1 MNNILSLNNI
11 AKAIG
16 TIICAL
22 AVDFYLF
29 PINSIGAYGGPNTK
43 VVLAI
48 VGSVLFL
55 IGIFNEKKNTIPLQL
70 IFATLIAFLFST
82 INYLSTEI
90 NATSD
95 YGYSN
100 YFVSFFTW
108 TFSAYTVAE
117 LIRVVHRE
125 VNLRLITSYFLAVCL
140 FQCVIALLIDN
151 IPMVAYIVDNYLT
164 TGNQFVKEGG
174 RLYGIGASL
183 DPAGVRFAVTLTM
196 AAFVMTQDE
205 LVYGSSSSMRW
216 FICSFLIISII
227 GNMISRTT
235 LIGVVIGLIVIIGS
249 YFANDRNGMISLQ
262 PMINSFL
269 AILSISILASI
280 LIYNVSAEARSL
292 FRFGF
297 EGFFSFF
304 ETGVWQTGSTDVLQT
319 MWIWPTD
326 LQGWIIGYGIF
337 EDWFFGTDIGYCR
350 FVLYSGL
357 CGLTIFAIFFIYQL
371 LSFCKAIPN
380 YRLLFILLLIIVFVV
395 WIKVSTDI
403 YYVVAL
409 FYWLDEFQSKYKIA
423 AV

>member
-11 AKAIG
+11 AKAMGI
-16 TIICAL
+16 IICAL

-29 PINSIGAYGGPNTK
+29 PINSLGAYGGPNTK

-48 VGSVLFL
+48 VGTMLFM
-55 IGIFNEKKNTIPLQL
+55 ISIFNDMKNAIPLQL

-108 TFSAYTVAE
+108 TFGAYTIAK
-117 LIRVVHRE
+117 LIDLVHGE
-125 VNLRLITSYFLAVCL
+125 VNLRLITSYFLTL

-196 AAFVMTQDE
+196 AAFVIIQDE
-205 LVYGSSSSMRW
+205 LVYGSVSRMRW

-235 LIGVVIGLIVIIGS
+235 LIGVAIGLIIIIGS
-249 YFANDRNGMISLQ
+249 YFANDRNGKISLQ

-269 AILSISILASI
+269 AILTISILTSI

-304 ETGVWQTGSTDVLQT
+304 ETGEWQTASTDVLQT

-326 LQGWIIGYGIF
+326 LQGWIIGYGIY
-337 EDWFFGTDIGYCR
+337 DNWAYSTDIGYCR

-357 CGLTIFAIFFIYQL
+357 CGLTIFSIFFIYQL

>member
-29 PINSIGAYGGPNTK
+29 PINSLGVYGGPNTK

-48 VGSVLFL
+48 IGTVLFL

-164 TGNQFVKEGG
+164 TGNQFVTEGG

-196 AAFVMTQDE
+196 AAFVITQDE

-249 YFANDRNGMISLQ
+249 YFANDRNGKISLQ

-269 AILSISILASI
+269 AILAISILASI

-304 ETGVWQTGSTDVLQT
+304 ETGEWQTASTDVLQT

-337 EDWFFGTDIGYCR
+337 EDWYFGTDIGYCR

>member
-16 TIICAL
+16 IIICAL

-29 PINSIGAYGGPNTK
+29 PTSSLGAYGGPNTK
-43 VVLAI
+43 IVLAI
-48 VGSVLFL
+48 VGTALFL

-108 TFSAYTVAE
+108 TFAAYTIAE

-164 TGNQFVKEGG
+164 TGNQFVKEGD

-196 AAFVMTQDE
+196 AAFVVTHDE
-205 LVYGSSSSMRW
+205 IVYGSSSSMRW

-235 LIGVVIGLIVIIGS
+235 LIGVVIGLIIIIGT
-249 YFANDRNGMISLQ
+249 YLFNDRDRKLSLQ
-262 PMINSFL
+262 SMINSFL

-304 ETGVWQTGSTDVLQT
+304 ETGEWQTGSTDVLQT
-319 MWIWPTD
+319 MWLWPTD

-357 CGLTIFAIFFIYQL
+357 CGLTIFSIFFIYQL

-403 YYVVAL
+403 YYVIAL

>member
-11 AKAIG
+11 AKAMGI
-16 TIICAL
+16 IICAL

-29 PINSIGAYGGPNTK
+29 PINSLGAYGGPNTK

-48 VGSVLFL
+48 VGTMLFM
-55 IGIFNEKKNTIPLQL
+55 ISIFNDMKNAIPLQL

-108 TFSAYTVAE
+108 TFGAYTIAK
-117 LIRVVHRE
+117 LIDLVHGE
-125 VNLRLITSYFLAVCL
+125 VNLRLITSYFLTVCL

-196 AAFVMTQDE
+196 AAFVITQDR
-205 LVYGSSSSMRW
+205 LVYGFASRTRW

-235 LIGVVIGLIVIIGS
+235 LIGVVIGLIIIIGA
-249 YFANDRNGMISLQ
+249 YLFNDRSRKISLQ

-269 AILSISILASI
+269 AILSISILTSI

-304 ETGVWQTGSTDVLQT
+304 ETGVWQTASTDVLHT
-319 MWIWPTD
+319 MWKWPTD

-357 CGLTIFAIFFIYQL
+357 CGMTIFAVFFIYQL
-371 LSFCKAIPN
+371 LSFCKAIPS

-403 YYVVAL
+403 YFVIAL

-423 AV
+423 TV

>member
-11 AKAIG
+11 AKAMD

-29 PINSIGAYGGPNTK
+29 PINSLGAYGGPNTK

-48 VGSVLFL
+48 VGIVLFM
-55 IGIFNEKKNTIPLQL
+55 ISIFNDMKNTISLQL

-108 TFSAYTVAE
+108 TFGAYTIAK
-117 LIRVVHRE
+117 LIGLVHGE

-151 IPMVAYIVDNYLT
+151 IPIVAYIVDNYLT
-164 TGNQFVKEGG
+164 TGNHFMKEVG

-196 AAFVMTQDE
+196 AAFVITHDE
-205 LVYGSSSSMRW
+205 LVYGSSSRMRW

-235 LIGVVIGLIVIIGS
+235 LIGVATGLIIIIGS
-249 YFANDRNGMISLQ
+249 YFANDKNGKISLQ

-269 AILSISILASI
+269 AILAILVLTCI
-280 LIYNVSAEARSL
+280 LIYNVNAEARSL

-304 ETGVWQTGSTDVLQT
+304 ETGEWQTASTDVLQT

-326 LQGWIIGYGIF
+326 LQGWIIGYGIY
-337 EDWFFGTDIGYCR
+337 DNWAYSTDIGYCR

-357 CGLTIFAIFFIYQL
+357 CGLTIFSIFFIYQL

>member
-1 MNNILSLNNI
+1 MNNILSLNSI

-29 PINSIGAYGGPNTK
+29 PINSLGAYGGPNTK

-48 VGSVLFL
+48 VGTMLFM
-55 IGIFNEKKNTIPLQL
+55 ISIFNDMKNAIPLQL

-108 TFSAYTVAE
+108 TFGAYTIAK
-117 LIRVVHRE
+117 LIDLVHGE
-125 VNLRLITSYFLAVCL
+125 VNLRLITSYFLTVCL

-151 IPMVAYIVDNYLT
+151 IPIVAYIVDNYLT
-164 TGNQFVKEGG
+164 TGNHFMKEVG

-196 AAFVMTQDE
+196 AAFVITHDE
-205 LVYGSSSSMRW
+205 LVYGSSSRMRW

-235 LIGVVIGLIVIIGS
+235 LIGVAIGLIIIIGS
-249 YFANDRNGMISLQ
+249 YFANDRNGKISLQ

-269 AILSISILASI
+269 AILTISILTSI

-304 ETGVWQTGSTDVLQT
+304 ETGEWQTASTDVLQT

-326 LQGWIIGYGIF
+326 LQGWIIGYGIY
-337 EDWFFGTDIGYCR
+337 DNWAYSTDIGYCR

-357 CGLTIFAIFFIYQL
+357 CGLTIF
-371 LSFCKAIPN
+371 
-380 YRLLFILLLIIVFVV
+380 
-395 WIKVSTDI
+395 
-403 YYVVAL
+403 
-409 FYWLDEFQSKYKIA
+409 
-423 AV
+423 

>member
-29 PINSIGAYGGPNTK
+29 PINSLGVYGGPNTK

-48 VGSVLFL
+48 IGTVLFL

-164 TGNQFVKEGG
+164 TGNQFVTEGG

-196 AAFVMTQDE
+196 AAFVITQDE

-249 YFANDRNGMISLQ
+249 YFANDRNGKISLQ

-269 AILSISILASI
+269 AILAISILASI

-304 ETGVWQTGSTDVLQT
+304 ETGEWQTASTDVLQT

-357 CGLTIFAIFFIYQL
+357 CGLTIFSIFFIYQL

-409 FYWLDEFQSKYKIA
+409 CYWLDEFQSIYKIA

>member
-11 AKAIG
+11 VKAMGI
-16 TIICAL
+16 IICAL

-29 PINSIGAYGGPNTK
+29 PINSLGVYGGPNTK

-48 VGSVLFL
+48 VGTVLFL

-164 TGNQFVKEGG
+164 TGYLFVKEGG

-235 LIGVVIGLIVIIGS
+235 LIGVVFGLIVIIGS
-249 YFANDRNGMISLQ
+249 YFANDRKGKISLQ

-269 AILSISILASI
+269 AILAISILASI

-304 ETGVWQTGSTDVLQT
+304 ETGEWQTASTDVLQT

-357 CGLTIFAIFFIYQL
+357 CGLTIFSIFFIYQL

>member
-29 PINSIGAYGGPNTK
+29 PINSLGAYGGPNTK

-48 VGSVLFL
+48 VGTVLFL

-164 TGNQFVKEGG
+164 TGYLFVKEGG

-216 FICSFLIISII
+216 FICCFLIISII

-249 YFANDRNGMISLQ
+249 YFANYRNGKISLQ

-269 AILSISILASI
+269 AILAISILASI

-337 EDWFFGTDIGYCR
+337 EDWYFGTDIGYCR

-409 FYWLDEFQSKYKIA
+409 CYWLDEFQSKYKIA

>member
-29 PINSIGAYGGPNTK
+29 PINSLGAYGGPNTK

-48 VGSVLFL
+48 VGTVLFL

-95 YGYSN
+95 YGYSKF
-100 YFVSFFTW
+100 FVSFFTW

-164 TGNQFVKEGG
+164 TGYLFVKEGG

-235 LIGVVIGLIVIIGS
+235 LIGVVFGLIVIIGS
-249 YFANDRNGMISLQ
+249 YFANDRNGKISLQ

-269 AILSISILASI
+269 AILAISILASI

-304 ETGVWQTGSTDVLQT
+304 ETGEWQTASTDVLQT

-357 CGLTIFAIFFIYQL
+357 CGLTIFSIFFIYQL
-371 LSFCKAIPN
+371 LSLCKAIPN